1 MGTVSV
7 ISSERDGLVAVIKF
21 VDGKTYRLQHPGNRT
36 YLEWQKEFFTV
47 TEGMDVAKFLD
58 KAFEYCVIPEG
69 HTFRP
74 TVDTVKPKELGVWSR
89 VLRRFLDGDLD
100 APARNSEAD
109 APKNSQRSAV

>member
-1 MGTVSV
+1 MTVSV
-7 ISSERDGLVAVIKF
+7 LSIERDGLVAIIRF
-21 VDGKTYRLQHPGNRT
+21 VDGKNYRLQHPGNRT

-89 VLRRFLDGDLD
+89 VLRRFLDGDLES
-100 APARNSEAD
+100 PARKDE
-109 APKNSQRSAV
+109 PHQEKNSQRGGN